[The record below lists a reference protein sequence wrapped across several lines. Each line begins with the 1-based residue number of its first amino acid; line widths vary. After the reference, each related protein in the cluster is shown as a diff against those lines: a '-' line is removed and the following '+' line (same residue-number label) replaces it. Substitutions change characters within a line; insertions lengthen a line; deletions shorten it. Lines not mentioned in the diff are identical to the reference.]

1 MRQLRVDD
9 SSNVASAT
17 WSDGDV
23 LDVEFKSGTT
33 YRYRN
38 VQQHQFGELASA
50 PSVGKWVTANLVKMP
65 QAHPFEKLPE
75 PKIDERPSEDRLRGA
90 LELIASLDER
100 DGEDATARLKRAI
113 ELAVEALS

>member
-17 WSDGDV
+17 WSDGDL

-38 VQQHQFGELASA
+38 VQQHQFGELAAS

-65 QAHPFEKLPE
+65 EAHPFEKLPE
-75 PKIDERPSEDRLRGA
+75 TKSDERPSEDRLRSA
-90 LELIASLDER
+90 LELIASMDGFLD
-100 DGEDATARLKRAI
+100 EDATVKLKRAI
-113 ELAVEALS
+113 EAAVEALS